1 MINIYNYVNEKLAL
15 NKQSKL
21 VSYKDNS
28 KRILTFFSKLDSYKD
43 FTKYDLYDGLPKLI
57 KKIEQF
63 FTKLDPSYK
72 LEWINRKEFFSS
84 GWFSFTAVLD
94 LTYNGRNIQLK
105 INWRDNYHHTTAYIK
120 ADDTTIFDLGKTTT
134 VWDPGLS
141 TNDHH
146 ISTSNKIKEI
156 FA

>member
-1 MINIYNYVNEKLAL
+1 MKDLCNFIDEKLTL
-15 NKQSKL
+15 NKQSTVMKYHNY
-21 VSYKDNS
+21 SR
-28 KRILTFFSKLDSYKD
+28 RILTFFSKLDSYKD
-43 FTKYDLYDGLPKLI
+43 FTKYDLRDGLPKLI
-57 KKIEQF
+57 EKIEQF

-120 ADDTTIFDLGKTTT
+120 ADDTTIFDLDKTTT

-141 TNDHH
+141 TNEHH
-146 ISTSNKIKEI
+146 IRTSNKIKEI